1 MPFEEINELKIENMK
16 LKEEINN
23 LKNEINLLN
32 KRNKLKTK
40 EDNNNQLQKEI
51 NNLRESNKNLKN
63 ELNQEKEFS
72 DKFKQEK
79 KYLNN
84 KMRETFLRQLLLNYI
99 RKEEKTISYN
109 FSRFLKLILEK
120 NGKKKIINY
129 QKKNEKV
136 YY

>member
-1 MPFEEINELKIENMK
+1 MPFEEIIELKIENMK
-16 LKEEINN
+16 LKEEIKN
-23 LKNEINLLN
+23 LENEINLLN

-51 NNLRESNKNLKN
+51 NNLRESNKNWKN

-72 DKFKQEK
+72 DKFKKEK

-99 RKEEKTISYN
+99 RKEEKTLSYN